1 MIALKYFMWGCQH
14 LYHNEI
20 ESSAIH
26 LFRSIDS
33 NLVPNVF
40 LVGILSEEMDNR
52 HRICLEPEFCGYK
65 VESFGDVK
73 ALSNELTAVDQE
85 NRIHHTSARFQEQHE
100 KNISVNALRSAIE
113 KNLENQQPYSDNR
126 RFISHPSYINGYLV
140 FIVLELPHKPFEQ
153 HPSIHK
159 AVWHDRYR
167 KSTCFIN
174 SAVEMYFGACADAL
188 KEPGRPNFYLK
199 RTDELLRDAG
209 RDFTRSV
216 AISVNSIDGMYGLFE
231 DCNNISSLRYEGEE
245 GFGKMLVAEDG
256 HENIK
261 MTFRLN
267 LPINLDSFRTVRKF
281 LELSNGDSMIV
292 SNGSHILGL
301 GTYVG
306 SYNAKSESLF
316 VINFIGHYKWE
327 IVHNSQTLMVTQY
340 GLPNIKNDSIRR
352 KDFVTALGRSF
363 GNFSKDQGARLWEVA
378 SQATTQKHGT
388 MIVISDHAA
397 EEAARIANQSF
408 GLQPVRL
415 DGPLVSDVT
424 SIDGA
429 VLVDLDATCYAIGVI
444 LDGVSTDKGDPS
456 RGARFNSAIRYYEN
470 LKELHKILIVIV
482 SEDGMINLVPQFRS
496 GISKSKLEQSIN
508 KFRSFM
514 NSDEVSRREFAKS
527 SRYFDSVS
535 FYLTEEQCK
544 EINALRVS
552 IQEKL
557 DDGLIVEY
565 KELKSSPDMKESYY
579 E

>member
-1 MIALKYFMWGCQH
+1 
-14 LYHNEI
+14 
-20 ESSAIH
+20 
-26 LFRSIDS
+26 
-33 NLVPNVF
+33 VF
-40 LVGILSEEMDNR
+40 LVGVLSKEIDNR
-52 HRICLEPEFCGYK
+52 HQICLEPEFCGYK

-85 NRIHHTSARFQEQHE
+85 NRIHHTSAQFQLHHE
-100 KNISVNALRSAIE
+100 NHISANALRSAIE
-113 KNLENQQPYSDNR
+113 KNLENQQPYSENR
-126 RFISHPSYINGYLV
+126 RFISHPSYVNGYLV

-153 HPSIHK
+153 HPSLNK
-159 AVWHDRYR
+159 AVWNDRYR
-167 KSTCFIN
+167 KSTSFIE

-188 KEPGRPNFYLK
+188 RDPDRPNFYLK

-231 DCNNISSLRYEGEE
+231 DCNNISSLRYEGGE

-256 HENIK
+256 HANIR

-267 LPINLDSFRTVRKF
+267 SPISLESFRTVRKF

-292 SNGSHILGL
+292 SDGSHILGL
-301 GTYVG
+301 GTYADN
-306 SYNAKSESLF
+306 YNAKSETLF
-316 VINFIGHYKWE
+316 VINFVGHYKWE

-340 GLPNIKNDSIRR
+340 GLPNIKNESIKR
-352 KDFVTALGRSF
+352 KDFLTALARSF
-363 GNFSKDQGARLWEVA
+363 GDFTKDQGARLWEVA

-397 EEAARIANQSF
+397 DEAARIANQSF

-415 DGPLVSDVT
+415 EGPLVSDVT

-429 VLVDLDATCYAIGVI
+429 VLVDLDATCHAIGVI
-444 LDGVSTDKGDPS
+444 LDGVATPKGDSS
-456 RGARFNSAIRYYEN
+456 RGARYNSAIRYYEN
-470 LKELHKILIVIV
+470 LQEHHRILIVIV
-482 SEDGMINLVPQFRS
+482 SEDGMINLVPHFRP
-496 GISKSKLEQSIN
+496 GIRKTKVEQSLS

-514 NSDEVSRREFAKS
+514 NSEEVRVREFAKL
-527 SRYFDSVS
+527 SRYFDSIS
-535 FYLTEEQCK
+535 FYLTEEQCE

-557 DDGLIVEY
+557 DDGLVVEY
-565 KELKSSPDMKESYY
+565 GELKPNPEMRESYY